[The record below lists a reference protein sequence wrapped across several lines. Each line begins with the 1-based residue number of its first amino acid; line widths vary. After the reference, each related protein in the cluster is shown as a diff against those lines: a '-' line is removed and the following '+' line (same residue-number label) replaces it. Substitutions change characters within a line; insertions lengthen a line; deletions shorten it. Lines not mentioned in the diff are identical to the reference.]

1 MAGKINT
8 LIDGCTFTQT
18 TTSNTVAS
26 SSSST
31 ILYVTLNSQIR
42 SGMQVSYSGSP
53 AGLLVSSAVEEFVG
67 SDRRTKVTLNTAQ
80 SINNSIEITF
90 TATDGVY
97 SNSGRYKDTSTFK
110 LTITRES
117 EMILSPAP
125 SIDFSDVNNVNDY
138 NVTVTDTESF
148 SKLISRVYTITHTV
162 PLRASSSDDVIS
174 VVCRASQDKTAG
186 SSKIYGFDLL
196 AKSPSLNWNQ
206 FSNQTIADLNN
217 FKLNTPSTL
226 VNINK
231 RKANRTFVVYGDP
244 SATLTVQAVSNTVT
258 GTTQSSTTG
267 NPVTVASTE
276 SSKILVGSLVTGTGT
291 VAGDTV
297 TAVNTS
303 THVVTLSSARTIG
316 SGVTLS
322 FVSSLIASA
331 TKTIGE
337 TGFYAQK
344 VTFPKNNTSADLVYT
359 FTLTE
364 IASDSFVNMLSPITF
379 TVTSNGTALTQ
390 NSVSVRP
397 VRTKAP
403 KESNP
408 LRSIYDTAVAE
419 GQAPGPNAE

>member
-18 TTSNTVAS
+18 TTSDTVAS

-42 SGMQVSYSGSP
+42 AGMQVSYSSSP
-53 AGLLVSSAVEEFVG
+53 TGLLVSSAVEEFVG
-67 SDRRTKVTLNTAQ
+67 SDRRTKVTLNTPQ
-80 SINNSIEITF
+80 SISNSLEVTF

-97 SNSGRYKDTSTFK
+97 SNTGRYKDTSTFK
-110 LTITRES
+110 LTITREL

-138 NVTVTDTESF
+138 NVTVTDTETS
-148 SKLISRVYTITHTV
+148 SKLVSRVYTITHTV
-162 PLRASSSDDVIS
+162 PLRASLTEDVIS

-186 SSKIYGFDLL
+186 STKIYGFDLL
-196 AKSPSLNWNQ
+196 AKSPSLNWNE
-206 FSNQTIADLNN
+206 FSNQAVPDLNN

-244 SATLTVQAVSNTVT
+244 GATLTVSAVSNTVT

-267 NPVTVASTE
+267 NTVTVASTE
-276 SSKILVGSLVTGTGT
+276 SSKILVGSLVTGSGIT
-291 VAGDTV
+291 AGDTV
-297 TAVNTS
+297 VAVNTS
-303 THVVTLSSARTIG
+303 SHVVTLSSARTVG

-337 TGFYAQK
+337 TGIYVQK

-364 IASDSFVNMLSPITF
+364 IASDSFVNIDSPTTF
-379 TVTSNGTALTQ
+379 TITSNGTALTQ
-390 NSVSVRP
+390 NNVSVRP
-397 VRTKAP
+397 VRTKAA

-408 LRSIYDTAVAE
+408 LRSIYDTAVASADHA
-419 GQAPGPNAE
+419 GPGAE